1 MTGVLITFNL
11 ASLLTLGYV
20 FWQGYYAGAGIP
32 MKNHIVMALIATGL
46 SVFSHSMTMMY
57 FAALGRMIRQA
68 VEKGNLNPEAVQKT
82 KKYRSLIFRVG
93 SITML
98 VVMAQTILGGGAH
111 TRVFPGWVHEAQ
123 AIFTFLVSIFAVY
136 IEIRYLIL
144 NHLLGHQVA
153 KQYGEKIENR
163 GLKIDDRV

>member
-11 ASLLTLGYV
+11 ASLFTLIYV
-20 FWQGYYAGAGIP
+20 FWQGYYAGATIP
-32 MKNHIVMALIATGL
+32 MKNHIVMALLATGL

-68 VEKGNLNPEAVQKT
+68 VEKGNLNKEAIQTT
-82 KKYRSLIFRVG
+82 KKYRSLIFRIG
-93 SITML
+93 SITMI

-111 TRVFPGWVHEAQ
+111 TRVFPVWVHQAQ
-123 AIFTFLVSIFAVY
+123 AIFTLVVSVFAVY
-136 IEIRYLIL
+136 METRYLIL

-153 KQYGEKIENR
+153 QQFEKKERIEN
-163 GLKIDDRV
+163 GG